1 MKLMT
6 NKDMLLITQ
15 KIAMTRDLGVHGNLF
30 GGNMLS
36 WIDEAAGLMATKIC
50 RTTNMVTVKMEEV
63 NFKRPVKMGFSISI
77 YGKVVKMGTSSITL
91 YMEARKHN
99 VYSGEE
105 TLVTST
111 KIVFVRIDEVGDPI
125 PITEEIRKN
134 YLHLNE

>member
-1 MKLMT
+1 MM
-6 NKDMLLITQ
+6 LITQ

-50 RTTNMVTVKMEEV
+50 RTPNMVTVKMEEV
-63 NFKRPVKMGFSISI
+63 SFKRPVKMGFAISI
-77 YGKVVKMGTSSITL
+77 YGKVVKIGTSSITL

-111 KIVFVRIDEVGDPI
+111 KIVFVKIDEVGDPI
-125 PITEEIRKN
+125 PIADEIRESYN
-134 YLHLNE
+134 YLNK

>member
-1 MKLMT
+1 MNDMKKMT
-6 NKDMLLITQ
+6 LITQ

-77 YGKVVKMGTSSITL
+77 YGMVVSMGRSSITL

-111 KIVFVRIDEVGDPI
+111 KIVFVRIDEVGDSI
-125 PITEEIRKN
+125 PISDQIREIYKE
-134 YLHLNE
+134 LKK

>member
-1 MKLMT
+1 
-6 NKDMLLITQ
+6 
-15 KIAMTRDLGVHGNLF
+15 MTRDLGVHGNLF

-36 WIDEAAGLMATKIC
+36 WVDEAAGLMATKIC

-77 YGKVVKMGTSSITL
+77 YGKVVHMGTSSIAL

-99 VYSGEE
+99 VYSGKE

-125 PITEEIRKN
+125 PIDEPIRELYKD
-134 YLHLNE
+134 LNK

>member
-1 MKLMT
+1 
-6 NKDMLLITQ
+6 
-15 KIAMTRDLGVHGNLF
+15 
-30 GGNMLS
+30 MLS
-36 WIDEAAGLMATKIC
+36 WVDEAAGLMATKIC

-99 VYSGEE
+99 VYTSEE

-111 KIVFVRIDEVGDPI
+111 KIVFVRLDEVGDPI
-125 PITEEIRKN
+125 PIANEIRNEYK
-134 YLHLNE
+134 YLDK

>member
-1 MKLMT
+1 MTLMT

-125 PITEEIRKN
+125 PISEEIRKIYKN
-134 YLHLNE
+134 LNE

>member
-1 MKLMT
+1 MELTEMT
-6 NKDMLLITQ
+6 LITQ

-77 YGKVVKMGTSSITL
+77 YGKVVRMGSSSITL

-111 KIVFVRIDEVGDPI
+111 KIVFVRIDEVGNPMPI
-125 PITEEIRKN
+125 EEEIRNQYKK
-134 YLHLNE
+134 LNT

>member
-1 MKLMT
+1 MT
-6 NKDMLLITQ
+6 LITQ

-77 YGKVVKMGTSSITL
+77 YGKVVAMGSSSITL

-111 KIVFVRIDEVGDPI
+111 KIVFVRIDEVGNPMPI
-125 PITEEIRKN
+125 EEEIRNHYKK
-134 YLHLNE
+134 LIT

>member
-1 MKLMT
+1 
-6 NKDMLLITQ
+6 MLLITQ

>member
-1 MKLMT
+1 MNDMKKMT
-6 NKDMLLITQ
+6 LITQ

-36 WIDEAAGLMATKIC
+36 WVDEAAGLMATKIC
-50 RTTNMVTVKMEEV
+50 QTTNMVTVKMEEV

-77 YGKVVKMGTSSITL
+77 YGKVVAMGRSSITL

-125 PITEEIRKN
+125 PINEPIREIYKE
-134 YLHLNE
+134 LKK

>member
-1 MKLMT
+1 MEMKEMT
-6 NKDMLLITQ
+6 LITQ

-30 GGNMLS
+30 GGNMLA

-63 NFKRPVKMGFSISI
+63 TFKRPVKMGFSISI
-77 YGKVVKMGTSSITL
+77 YGKVVHMGTSSISL

-99 VYSGEE
+99 VYSGKE

-125 PITEEIRKN
+125 PIDAPIRELYSDLKN
-134 YLHLNE
+134 S

>member
-1 MKLMT
+1 MT
-6 NKDMLLITQ
+6 LITQ

-63 NFKRPVKMGFSISI
+63 NFKKPVKMGFSISI
-77 YGKVVKMGTSSITL
+77 YGKVVGMGTSSITL

-111 KIVFVRIDEVGDPI
+111 RIVFVRIDEIGNPMPI
-125 PITEEIRKN
+125 DESIRTQYKKFIT
-134 YLHLNE
+134 

>member
-1 MKLMT
+1 MNDM
-6 NKDMLLITQ
+6 KDMTLITQ

-36 WIDEAAGLMATKIC
+36 WVDEAAGLMATKIC
-50 RTTNMVTVKMEEV
+50 QTTNMVTVKMEEV
-63 NFKRPVKMGFSISI
+63 NFKKPVKMGFSISI
-77 YGKVVKMGTSSITL
+77 YGQVVRMGRSSITL

-125 PITEEIRKN
+125 PINEPIRDK
-134 YLHLNE
+134 YKELIK